1 MSPWTERKICIMRA
15 MITIRLDTLRREEI
29 SALIP
34 QEQEHVKT
42 LTREGTLENTYMSSD
57 RSTLWLVMKGESVEQ
72 IQQELSA
79 FPLYPFMKPDFVPL
93 IELQDPP
100 H

>member
-1 MSPWTERKICIMRA
+1 
-15 MITIRLDTLRREEI
+15 
-29 SALIP
+29 
-34 QEQEHVKT
+34 
-42 LTREGTLENTYMSSD
+42 MSSD

-79 FPLYPFMKPDFVPL
+79 FPLYPYMKSDFVSL
-93 IELQDPP
+93 TELQGPP